1 MATPSSS
8 NQAQPTTS
16 KADDDFDSELAGLR
30 IPELDLRKP
39 VPTSLASQ
47 FPEAAAAAATESYD
61 APEPPNAK
69 TTEKQRV
76 EASLLGKTSEE
87 TKVGAKRAALR
98 EKAARFKRTE
108 SGAPSKAGG
117 PLAALGIENL
127 QESLQELSEA
137 ALAESRGEELSAQN
151 ASDLM
156 TKTQK
161 MLNSLLGGMSAGQKR
176 ALKKSSPGAGQM
188 ISQLMS
194 ANPAAAVRRP
204 RARRPAAVPM
214 SSAADEPVPD
224 LISIAPLTSA
234 PTPSISEPIAPPSS
248 SPSPSIPISKTT
260 TADATTMSKSKKRRE
275 KLKQKAA
282 VSSKAAITSS
292 INAVSSPS
300 PSHPSL
306 PD

>member
-1 MATPSSS
+1 MATPSTS
-8 NQAQPTTS
+8 NHAA
-16 KADDDFDSELAGLR
+16 KADDDFDLELAGLR

-61 APEPPNAK
+61 APEPANTK

-76 EASLLGKTSEE
+76 EASLLGKTGEE
-87 TKVGAKRAALR
+87 AKVGAKRAALR

-108 SGAPSKAGG
+108 SGAPSKSGG

-127 QESLQELSEA
+127 QETLQQLSQA
-137 ALAESRGEELSAQN
+137 ASQETEGNELSADQ
-151 ASDLM
+151 ASALM
-156 TKTQK
+156 AKTQ
-161 MLNSLLGGMSAGQKR
+161 SLLGNLLSGMNPSQKR
-176 ALKKSSPGAGQM
+176 TLKKSTPGAGQM
-188 ISQLMS
+188 ISQLMG

-204 RARRPAAVPM
+204 RARRPAAAPT
-214 SSAADEPVPD
+214 ADEPVPD
-224 LISIAPLTSA
+224 LISIAPSTSSPQPSA
-234 PTPSISEPIAPPSS
+234 PTPSISQPIVA
-248 SPSPSIPISKTT
+248 PSPSTSDSTKSVSKTPDT
-260 TADATTMSKSKKRRE
+260 SAQSMSKSKKRRE

-282 VSSKAAITSS
+282 RSSADQAKA
-292 INAVSSPS
+292 VSPS